1 MVGYEDLSAQ
11 EIGAVKML
19 HEILCAEF
27 GGAEAVPEHRVIEV
41 YKSNGMN
48 SDVAFAELEE
58 ELKLATWATT
68 KAVKKKKPEQAKPAF
83 QANTGMP
90 GVPAGRGIVRGG
102 TRGGFSGGM
111 PRDARAPE
119 VVVNRDGQAEQ
130 RRQPPRP
137 QQGDQRG
144 GQAVRGGRAPPMN
157 MPGGGRPMMNMP
169 APADKPL
176 SAPSNHDLQQGMLPV
191 PTVANGEPI
200 VRQDAPVPS
209 TNQWYNGPPRP
220 QEEMLPP
227 MIQQAPPQ
235 QKMPSP
241 PQQQI
246 PSQQMPQQMQQQQ
259 AAQQQQA
266 QQQQQQQAQQQAIQQ
281 QQLQQ
286 QQALQQQALNL
297 HPKPYTLNPAP

>member
-1 MVGYEDLSAQ
+1 
-11 EIGAVKML
+11 
-19 HEILCAEF
+19 
-27 GGAEAVPEHRVIEV
+27 
-41 YKSNGMN
+41 
-48 SDVAFAELEE
+48 
-58 ELKLATWATT
+58 
-68 KAVKKKKPEQAKPAF
+68 
-83 QANTGMP
+83 
-90 GVPAGRGIVRGG
+90 
-102 TRGGFSGGM
+102 
-111 PRDARAPE
+111 
-119 VVVNRDGQAEQ
+119 
-130 RRQPPRP
+130 
-137 QQGDQRG
+137 
-144 GQAVRGGRAPPMN
+144 MN

-246 PSQQMPQQMQQQQ
+246 PSQQMPQQMVRPFPLPKSAPPAFAPACGVHCWRGGRGALCCINLRCAGWV
-259 AAQQQQA
+259 AAVLLCWWRLLA
-266 QQQQQQQAQQQAIQQ
+266 
-281 QQLQQ
+281 
-286 QQALQQQALNL
+286 
-297 HPKPYTLNPAP
+297 